1 MRGLVNILF
10 VHQNFPG
17 QFLHLAPALAARGH
31 RVLGLTDQG
40 NARPAPV
47 EVVRYRSPDLPADMA
62 QGRLG
67 RGYLQMAERGLN
79 VMRAARALRDRH
91 GFVPDVVFGHPGWGE
106 TLYLRGIWPRARHLA
121 YAEFFY
127 APEGLDVGFD
137 PEFTRPNPDR
147 PAIVLARQ
155 AHLAHAM
162 VQADAALA
170 PTRFQAGTFPPAL
183 RAGIRVIHDGI
194 DTARVAPDP
203 AATLE
208 LPGGRVLRA
217 GDEVLSFVN
226 RNLEPYRGAH
236 VFLRALPAVLAARP
250 QAQVVVLGGDE
261 VSYGSRPPGGG
272 SWRAHLLA
280 ELGDGIDL
288 SRVHFLGRVP
298 YPVFLRLLQVTR
310 VHAYLTYPFVL
321 SWSLLEAMAAGAHVV
336 ASRTAPVEEVV
347 EDGATGTLVD
357 FFDVPGWSAALSHAL
372 AEPAAQH
379 PLRRAARAL
388 IVAEYDL
395 ATVCLPRLIDFVEG

>member
-1 MRGLVNILF
+1 MNILF

-31 RVLGLTDQG
+31 RVLGLTDAG
-40 NARPAPV
+40 NARPTPV
-47 EVVRYRSPDLPADMA
+47 EVARYRTPDLPPDLAR
-62 QGRLG
+62 GRLG
-67 RGYLQMAERGLN
+67 RSYLEMAERGLSA
-79 VMRAARALRDRH
+79 MRAARALRDRH

-106 TLYLRGIWPRARHLA
+106 TLCLRAIWPRARHLA

-127 APEGLDVGFD
+127 AVEGLDVGFD
-137 PEFTRPNPDR
+137 TEFTRPNPDR
-147 PAIVLARQ
+147 PAIVTARQ
-155 AHLAHAM
+155 AHIAHAM

-183 RAGIRVIHDGI
+183 RAGITVIHDGI

-203 AATLE
+203 QAALR
-208 LPGGRVLRA
+208 LPDGRVLRA

-226 RNLEPYRGAH
+226 RNIEPYRGAH
-236 VFLRALPAVLAARP
+236 IFLRALPEVLAARP

-261 VSYGSRPPGGG
+261 VSYGGRPSGGG

-280 ELGDGIDL
+280 ELEGRLDL

-298 YPVFLRLLQVTR
+298 YPTFLQLMQVTR

-347 EDGATGTLVD
+347 EEGITGTLVD
-357 FFDVPGWSAALSHAL
+357 FFDVPAWSAALTHAL
-372 AEPAAQH
+372 AAPAVH
-379 PLRRAARAL
+379 DPLRQAARAR

-395 ATVCLPRLIDFVEG
+395 ATVCLPRLVRFVEGAA